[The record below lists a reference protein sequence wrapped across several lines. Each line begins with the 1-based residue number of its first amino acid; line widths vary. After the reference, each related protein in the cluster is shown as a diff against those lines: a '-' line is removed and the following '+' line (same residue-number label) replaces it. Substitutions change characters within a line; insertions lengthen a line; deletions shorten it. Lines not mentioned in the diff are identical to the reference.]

1 MPDSYS
7 NGILSRFQVTSL
19 TYTKRK
25 PIIRSDMN
33 SSKKIPSKRLKQ
45 LLLGFAQVYFIVSLL
60 VQMLIPAGM
69 MIGRNSESNIVE
81 LLVCSATN
89 PRVVKFDLNTG
100 ALVSPDQHLEM
111 TGDQF
116 AREASSPPRG
126 PPFVS

>member
-7 NGILSRFQVTSL
+7 NVILSRLQVTSL
-19 TYTKRK
+19 TCTKRK
-25 PIIRSDMN
+25 SIIRSDMN

-45 LLLGFAQVYFIVSLL
+45 LLLGVAQLYFIVSLL
-60 VQMLIPAGM
+60 VPMLIPAGM

-81 LLVCSATN
+81 LLVCSATS

-126 PPFVS
+126 PPLVS